1 MPGLAWRE
9 EMGAGR
15 VLLGVDVARS
25 FFTAGTLR
33 LRLRGGA
40 APSEADDVWESP
52 SIWMAGAALETL
64 WSMPFGPILL
74 GVGGNTNGD
83 VRLDVSLGSVF

>member
-1 MPGLAWRE
+1 
-9 EMGAGR
+9 
-15 VLLGVDVARS
+15 
-25 FFTAGTLR
+25 
-33 LRLRGGA
+33 
-40 APSEADDVWESP
+40 
-52 SIWMAGAALETL
+52 MAGAALETL